1 MGHIDAYAV
10 LAKDRL
16 VCISTFSAKH
26 EGLVVATKR
35 VMKIR
40 LPEVYEA
47 FENWMSVFGARGS
60 VDGERDPGGS

>member
-1 MGHIDAYAV
+1 MRIFFWG
-10 LAKDRL
+10 
-16 VCISTFSAKH
+16 TFSARLEAMLTEED

-40 LPEVYEA
+40 RPEEYEA